1 MIRILDPDIANKI
14 AAGEVITGPS
24 AVVKELVENAIDA
37 GADRIT
43 IEIRAG
49 GKDYIRVSDNGSGI
63 PADEVELAFEKHATG
78 KIVTEEDLENI
89 GTLGFRGEALG
100 SIATVSDLEMIT
112 RTADETAGVR
122 LLMEQGKVTEKKAI
136 GCEQGTT
143 ITVMRLFYNT
153 PARLKFMKSDRAEAA
168 LVSDFLSK
176 AAIAYPEIKFKFI
189 SNDRILFN
197 TRGQGDGLAAILT
210 VYGGSLSGK
219 LIPVEAESPDGTL
232 SMRAYM
238 ADPMENRPSRK
249 MQIFFVNGR
258 LVHDKTIEDAVA
270 AAYKGRMFAG
280 RYPVIFLFLETT
292 PDKLDVNIH
301 PSKDRIRFY
310 DTEKT
315 GAFIREN
322 LLKGLA
328 TKDLVPHLNV
338 RGEDPFFSDAEE
350 PIIKETIK
358 SAETGAV
365 KPAAEAPDKE
375 WSQSEK
381 PLKSTISGLS
391 KGNAGSVGTE
401 VPFGRASVQEEVDVK
416 AMLTALRKEKETSEE
431 SSAAAVIK
439 PAAPLDRPFDFSSLI
454 PMGILFD
461 TYIAA
466 KDDNSLYLIDQH
478 AAHER
483 VLFEQ
488 IMKNFRERAGE
499 SQMLLVP
506 ATFETAAGDTGWL
519 EGLEKIGFEIED
531 FGPGT
536 YKIRAVPLS
545 FTDIDV
551 QRFLGDYV
559 LEYEK
564 GDLVGEDLYD
574 RIATMACKAAVKA
587 HDKLKDEEVAALLQD
602 LAKCVNP
609 FACPHGRPT
618 FLRMSQSEIERD
630 FKRK

>member
-1 MIRILDPDIANKI
+1 MIRILKPDIANKI

-24 AVVKELVENAIDA
+24 AVVKELVENAVDA

-43 IEIRAG
+43 VEIRAG
-49 GKDYIRVSDNGSGI
+49 GKEYIRVSDNGSGI
-63 PADEVELAFEKHATG
+63 PAEEVELAFEKHATG

-112 RTADETAGVR
+112 RTAGETAGIR
-122 LLMEQGKVTEKKAI
+122 LLMEQGTVTEKKPI

-143 ITVMRLFYNT
+143 VTVMHLFYNT

-197 TRGQGDGLAAILT
+197 TRGQGDGLAAIMT
-210 VYGGSLSGK
+210 VYGGTLSGK
-219 LIPVEAESPDGTL
+219 LIPVENETADGTMSL
-232 SMRAYM
+232 RAYM
-238 ADPMENRPSRK
+238 ADPMENRASRK

-301 PSKDRIRFY
+301 PSKDRVRFY
-310 DTEKT
+310 DHERVM
-315 GAFIREN
+315 AFIRDS
-322 LLKGLA
+322 LIQGLA
-328 TKDLVPHLNV
+328 TKDLVPELHVMAESPVPDEKAKNDAFTASSADTV
-338 RGEDPFFSDAEE
+338 NDAAADNKPFKTAITGSQGGV
-350 PIIKETIK
+350 KEI
-358 SAETGAV
+358 
-365 KPAAEAPDKE
+365 PY
-375 WSQSEK
+375 
-381 PLKSTISGLS
+381 
-391 KGNAGSVGTE
+391 
-401 VPFGRASVQEEVDVK
+401 GRAAVQEEVD
-416 AMLTALRKEKETSEE
+416 LTALLKDLRTEKKEEAVKAET
-431 SSAAAVIK
+431 AADIRNET
-439 PAAPLDRPFDFSSLI
+439 APLDRPFEFALLT

-466 KDDNSLYLIDQH
+466 KDDDCLYLIDQH

-483 VLFEQ
+483 ILFEQ
-488 IMKNFRERAGE
+488 IMKGFRERLGE

-506 ATFETAAGDTGWL
+506 EVFETSTSDDAWTEKL
-519 EGLEKIGFEIED
+519 RKIGFEIED
-531 FGPGT
+531 FGPGSF
-536 YKIRAVPLS
+536 KIRAVPLS

-551 QRFLGDYV
+551 TRFLEDYV
-559 LEYEK
+559 LEYEN
-564 GDLVGEDLYD
+564 GDTIGEDLYD

-587 HDKLKDEEVAALLQD
+587 NDRLKDEEVAALLKD
-602 LAKCVNP
+602 LAACANP
-609 FACPHGRPT
+609 FSCPHGRPT
-618 FLRMSQSEIERD
+618 FLRMKKSEIERD

>member
-24 AVVKELVENAIDA
+24 AVVKELVENAVDA

-43 IEIRAG
+43 VEIRAG
-49 GKDYIRVSDNGSGI
+49 GKEYIRVSDNGSGI

-112 RTADETAGVR
+112 RTQEQTAGVR
-122 LLMEQGKVTEKKAI
+122 LLMEQGKVTEKKAV

-143 ITVMRLFYNT
+143 ITVMHLFYNT

-176 AAIAYPEIKFKFI
+176 AAIAYPEIRFKFI

-219 LIPVEAESPDGTL
+219 LIPVEAETPDGTM

-310 DTEKT
+310 DSEATA
-315 GAFIREN
+315 AFIREN
-322 LLKGLA
+322 LIAGLA
-328 TKDLVPHLNV
+328 TKDLVPHLHV
-338 RGEDPFFSDAEE
+338 REENAQEDPLSEEAKNDDLSRFAEQTGKDMKTSVTTLKE
-350 PIIKETIK
+350 PVLTPQSS
-358 SAETGAV
+358 SAAPGA
-365 KPAAEAPDKE
+365 AA
-375 WSQSEK
+375 
-381 PLKSTISGLS
+381 
-391 KGNAGSVGTE
+391 
-401 VPFGRASVQEEVDVK
+401 VPFGKASVQEEVDVR
-416 AMLTALRKEKETSEE
+416 AMLADLREDRKERGKAQR
-431 SSAAAVIK
+431 SAVQPMAAD
-439 PAAPLDRPFDFSSLI
+439 LNQPFDFALLT
-454 PMGILFD
+454 PLGVLFD
-461 TYIAA
+461 TYIVA
-466 KDDNSLYLIDQH
+466 KDMDHMYLIDQH

-488 IMKNFRERAGE
+488 IMRSFRERQGE

-506 ATFETAAGDTGWL
+506 QTFETNAGDTGWIDAL
-519 EGLEKIGFEIED
+519 APLGFEIED

-536 YKIRAVPLS
+536 YKIRAVPLA
-545 FTDIDV
+545 FTDVDV
-551 QRFLGDYV
+551 PKFMNDLV
-559 LEYEK
+559 LEYEHS
-564 GDLVGEDLYD
+564 DLVGEDLYD

-587 HDKLKDEEVAALLQD
+587 HDKLRDEEVTALLKD
-602 LAKCVNP
+602 LAGCANP
-609 FACPHGRPT
+609 FSCPHGRPT

>member
-1 MIRILDPDIANKI
+1 MIHILDPDIANKI

-43 IEIRAG
+43 VEIRAG

-63 PADEVELAFEKHATG
+63 PAGEVELAFEKHATG

-100 SIATVSDLEMIT
+100 SIATVSDLEIIT
-112 RTADETAGVR
+112 RTEAQTTGVR
-122 LLMEQGKVTEKKAI
+122 MLMEQGRVTEKKGI

-143 ITVMRLFYNT
+143 ITVMHLFYNT

-176 AAIAYPEIKFKFI
+176 AAIAYPEIRFKFI

-197 TRGQGDGLAAILT
+197 TRGQGDGLAAIMT

-310 DTEKT
+310 DAEKT
-315 GAFIREN
+315 AAFIREN

-328 TKDLVPHLNV
+328 TKDLVPHMHV
-338 RGEDPFFSDAEE
+338 RPDSDPFTDADAEE
-350 PIIKETIK
+350 PSEKQTARSVET
-358 SAETGAV
+358 ADNAEETG
-365 KPAAEAPDKE
+365 
-375 WSQSEK
+375 
-381 PLKSTISGLS
+381 ISG
-391 KGNAGSVGTE
+391 KGSSFAQKPSREPFKAVGGDADKT
-401 VPFGRASVQEEVDVK
+401 VPSAIPYGRASVQEEVDIRS
-416 AMLTALRKEKETSEE
+416 MLKDLRKETDSVDTA
-431 SSAAAVIK
+431 SSAPAVS
-439 PAAPLDRPFDFSSLI
+439 LDDAFDFHTLT

-466 KDDNSLYLIDQH
+466 KDDNSFYLIDQH

-483 VLFEQ
+483 ILFEQ
-488 IMKNFRERAGE
+488 IMESFRKRQGE

-506 ATFETAAGDTGWL
+506 VTFETAAGDTGWL
-519 EGLEKIGFEIED
+519 ESLAAIGFETED

-536 YKIRAVPLS
+536 YLIRAVPLS
-545 FTDIDV
+545 FTDIDI
-551 QRFLGDYV
+551 QKFLYDYV

-587 HDKLKDEEVAALLQD
+587 HDKLKDEEVAALLKD
-602 LAKCVNP
+602 LAGCANP
-609 FACPHGRPT
+609 FSCPHGRPT
-618 FLRMSQSEIERD
+618 FLRMSRSEIERD

>member
-1 MIRILDPDIANKI
+1 MIRILDQDIANKI

-43 IEIRAG
+43 VEIRAG
-49 GKDYIRVSDNGSGI
+49 GKEMIRVTDNGSGI
-63 PADEVELAFEKHATG
+63 PEGEVELAFEKHATG

-112 RTADETAGVR
+112 RTADQTAGVR
-122 LLMEQGKVTEKKAI
+122 LLMEQGKVTGKKSI

-143 ITVMRLFYNT
+143 ITVMHLFYNT

-176 AAIAYPEIKFKFI
+176 AAIAYPEIRFKFI

-197 TRGQGDGLAAILT
+197 TRGKGDSLAAIMT

-219 LIPVEAESPDGTL
+219 LIPVEAETPDGTM

-258 LVHDKTIEDAVA
+258 LVHDKTIEDAVS

-301 PSKDRIRFY
+301 PSKDKVRFY
-310 DTEKT
+310 DAEATS
-315 GAFIREN
+315 AFIRDN
-322 LLKGLA
+322 LLRGLA
-328 TKDLVPHLNV
+328 TKDLVPHLHV
-338 RGEDPFFSDAEE
+338 RRESLFEDVDAEE
-350 PIIKETIK
+350 PDEKETAK
-358 SAETGAV
+358 SVETGALREETV
-365 KPAAEAPDKE
+365 QTDSKPSQAPKALRPAFKAPASDAH
-375 WSQSEK
+375 
-381 PLKSTISGLS
+381 SG
-391 KGNAGSVGTE
+391 AGAFSRT
-401 VPFGRASVQEEVDVK
+401 SVQEEVDVK
-416 AMLTALRKEKETSEE
+416 AMLAALRSDAGSEP
-431 SSAAAVIK
+431 AAVQTD
-439 PAAPLDRPFDFSSLI
+439 AAPLDRPFDFTQLI

-466 KDDNSLYLIDQH
+466 KDDTSLYLIDQH

-488 IMKNFRERAGE
+488 IMQSFRDRAGE

-506 ATFETAAGDTGWL
+506 VTFETAAGDTGWL
-519 EGLEKIGFEIED
+519 EGLAGIGFEIED

-536 YKIRAVPLS
+536 YLIRAVPLS
-545 FTDIDV
+545 FTEVDV
-551 QRFLGDYV
+551 ERFLNDYV
-559 LEYEK
+559 LEYKK
-564 GDLVGEDLYD
+564 GDLVGEDLHD

-587 HDKLKDEEVAALLQD
+587 HDKLKEEEVTALLQA
-602 LAKCVNP
+602 LAKCQNP

>member
-43 IEIRAG
+43 VEIRAG
-49 GKDYIRVSDNGSGI
+49 GKDCIRVSDNGSGI
-63 PADEVELAFEKHATG
+63 AADEVELAFEKHATG

-143 ITVMRLFYNT
+143 MTVMHLFYNT

-219 LIPVEAESPDGTL
+219 LIPVEAETPDG
-232 SMRAYM
+232 SMSLRAYM

-310 DTEKT
+310 DAEAT
-315 GAFIREN
+315 GAFIRDN
-322 LLKGLA
+322 LLHGLA
-328 TKDLVPHLNV
+328 TKDLVPHLHV
-338 RGEDPFFSDAEE
+338 RPEQGKIDDLSAAKSKPVNDPTPAEKPLEE
-350 PIIKETIK
+350 PVTA
-358 SAETGAV
+358 SDSVTADTT
-365 KPAAEAPDKE
+365 PAAEPKPAPAPAA
-375 WSQSEK
+375 Q
-381 PLKSTISGLS
+381 
-391 KGNAGSVGTE
+391 
-401 VPFGRASVQEEVDVK
+401 VPYGRASVQEEVDVK
-416 AMLTALRKEKETSEE
+416 ALLAGMRREKAEE
-431 SSAAAVIK
+431 KRSIEQAAAA
-439 PAAPLDRPFDFSSLI
+439 PAAPLERPFDFTDLT
-454 PMGILFD
+454 PMGVLFD

-466 KDDNSLYLIDQH
+466 KDDTSLYLIDQH

-488 IMKNFRERAGE
+488 IMQSFREREGE

-506 ATFETAAGDTGWL
+506 VTYETAAGDTGWL
-519 EGLEKIGFEIED
+519 DGLEKIGFEIED

-551 QRFLGDYV
+551 QRFLDDYV

-564 GDLVGEDLYD
+564 GDLIGEDLYD

-587 HDKLKDEEVAALLQD
+587 HDKLKDEEVAALLRD
-602 LAKCVNP
+602 LTKCVNP
-609 FACPHGRPT
+609 FSCPHGRPT

>member
-37 GADRIT
+37 GANRIT

-100 SIATVSDLEMIT
+100 SSATVSDLETIT

-310 DTEKT
+310 DTE
-315 GAFIREN
+315 N
-322 LLKGLA
+322 
-328 TKDLVPHLNV
+328 
-338 RGEDPFFSDAEE
+338 E

-365 KPAAEAPDKE
+365 LPAADAPDKE
-375 WSQSEK
+375 WTQSEK

-391 KGNAGSVGTE
+391 KGTAGRVGTE
-401 VPFGRASVQEEVDVK
+401 VPFGRASVQEEVNVK
-416 AMLTALRKEKETSEE
+416 AILTALRKEKETSDE
-431 SSAAAVIK
+431 STAAAVIK

-488 IMKNFRERAGE
+488 IMESFRERAGE

-506 ATFETAAGDTGWL
+506 ATFETAARTSA
-519 EGLEKIGFEIED
+519 
-531 FGPGT
+531 
-536 YKIRAVPLS
+536 RAPTRS
-545 FTDIDV
+545 A
-551 QRFLGDYV
+551 RCRSRS
-559 LEYEK
+559 
-564 GDLVGEDLYD
+564 
-574 RIATMACKAAVKA
+574 RISTCSDSSATTSSNTKRATWSERTCMTASPRWR
-587 HDKLKDEEVAALLQD
+587 
-602 LAKCVNP
+602 AKPPSRRTTN
-609 FACPHGRPT
+609 
-618 FLRMSQSEIERD
+618 
-630 FKRK
+630 

>member
-1 MIRILDPDIANKI
+1 MIRILDQDIANKI

-43 IEIRAG
+43 VEIRAG
-49 GKDYIRVSDNGSGI
+49 GKEFIRVSDNGSGI
-63 PADEVELAFEKHATG
+63 PAEEVELAFEKHATG
-78 KIVTEEDLENI
+78 KIVTEEDLEHI

-112 RTADETAGVR
+112 RTADESAGTR
-122 LLMEQGKVTEKKAI
+122 LIMEQGTVIEKKPV

-143 ITVMRLFYNT
+143 LTVMHLFYNT

-219 LIPVEAESPDGTL
+219 LIPVEAETPDGTM

-301 PSKDRIRFY
+301 PSKDKIRFY
-310 DTEKT
+310 DAEATSI
-315 GAFIREN
+315 FIREN
-322 LLKGLA
+322 LLRGLA
-328 TKDLVPHLNV
+328 TKELVPHLHI
-338 RGEDPFFSDAEE
+338 RQEE
-350 PIIKETIK
+350 EKTNDLSPET
-358 SAETGAV
+358 
-365 KPAAEAPDKE
+365 KPAVNDSPTQEI
-375 WSQSEK
+375 
-381 PLKSTISGLS
+381 PLKSTISAS
-391 KGNAGSVGTE
+391 EGNVETPVKAQAAPAVTAI
-401 VPFGRASVQEEVDVK
+401 PYGRASVQEEVNIN
-416 AMLTALRKEKETSEE
+416 AMLADLRAEQ
-431 SSAAAVIK
+431 K
-439 PAAPLDRPFDFSSLI
+439 PATVTPEEVVRIDRPFDFDDLT
-454 PMGILFD
+454 PLGILFD

-466 KDDNSLYLIDQH
+466 KDDNNLYLIDQH

-488 IMKNFRERAGE
+488 IMKSFRERAGE
-499 SQMLLVP
+499 SQMLLLP
-506 ATFETAAGDTGWL
+506 ATFEADSADTGWIG
-519 EGLEKIGFEIED
+519 GLEKIGFEIED
-531 FGPGT
+531 FGPRT
-536 YKIRAVPLS
+536 YKIRAVPLA
-545 FTDIDV
+545 FTEIDV
-551 QRFLGDYV
+551 QKFLGDYV

-587 HDKLKDEEVAALLQD
+587 HDKLKDEEVAALLKD
-602 LAKCVNP
+602 LAKCANP
-609 FACPHGRPT
+609 FSCPHGRPT